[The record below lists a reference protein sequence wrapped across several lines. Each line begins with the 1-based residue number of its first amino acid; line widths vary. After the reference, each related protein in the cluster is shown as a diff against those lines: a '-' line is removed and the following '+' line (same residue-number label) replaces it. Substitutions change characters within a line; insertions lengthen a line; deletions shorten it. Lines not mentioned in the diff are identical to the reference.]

1 METNFALI
9 SLIALVVVFV
19 IGAFKKNPLHIGI
32 LAMAVAYII
41 GKWAGLKDTA
51 IYAFFPTTMFVR
63 VFGIMFFF
71 AIAQAN
77 GAIEL
82 LAKKLVSKMGSNA
95 KLMPFFL
102 FYVGV
107 FLGSIGINSLAG
119 MAILSGIGIS
129 LAVASNNNALLYGIA
144 GGYGIACG
152 CYSPIN
158 EYTANII
165 SAAEGA
171 GLSYRL
177 VSIYLLNLVA
187 FSLSFLVIYL
197 LLGGLRGAGKLD
209 VSALGEVPK
218 FSRGQLITLI
228 GIPVIVAVVAILK
241 LDIGWAGLLVAVMCI
256 LCGAEKCGKVLKT
269 VSLPSL
275 ILICGVGTLVNLV
288 NHQGGFDLMSGAL
301 TKIMNT
307 TTSAPIMTLTASALS
322 LFTISRLVVVT
333 LVPTIPGILETLPA
347 ASPAL
352 LLAATCAGAFASSI
366 GPLSAN
372 GALIMSNLS
381 QQFGEERASKLFSKQ
396 MLMGVVGAFVVA
408 AFYLVL
414 SLFA

>member
-9 SLIALVVVFV
+9 SLLALIAVFV
-19 IGAFKKNPLHIGI
+19 IGAFKKNPLHLGI
-32 LAMAVAYII
+32 LAMAVAYLL
-41 GKWAGLKDTA
+41 GKWVGMKDTA
-51 IYAFFPTTMFVR
+51 IYGLFPTTMFVR

-82 LAKKLVSKMGSNA
+82 LAKKMVKKGGANA
-95 KLMPFFL
+95 KLMPFVL
-102 FYVGV
+102 FYIGV
-107 FLGSIGINSLAG
+107 ILGSIGINSLAG

-171 GLSYRL
+171 GLSYNL
-177 VSIYLLNLVA
+177 WSIYLLNLLA
-187 FSLSFLVIYL
+187 FSLSFLVIYF
-197 LLGGLRGAGKLD
+197 LLGGHKGNGKLD
-209 VSALGEVPK
+209 TSVVEDTGK
-218 FSRGQLITLI
+218 FSRGQLITLL
-228 GIPVIVAVVAILK
+228 GIPAIVIVVAVFG
-241 LDIGWAGLLVAVMCI
+241 LDIGWAGLLVAVVCI
-256 LCGAEKCGKVLKT
+256 LLGAEKCGKVLKT

-288 NHQGGFDLMSGAL
+288 NNQEGFTLMSNAL

-352 LLAATCAGAFASSI
+352 VLAATCAGAFASSI

-381 QQFGEERASKLFSKQ
+381 QQFGEEAASKQFSKQ
-396 MLMGVVGAFVVA
+396 MLMGIVGAFVVA
-408 AFYLVL
+408 AFYLIL